1 MNTIAAPTSPK
12 RLHLTDA
19 DFARASEALGVE
31 DAVVRAIAAVEAK
44 GSGFLASGE
53 PKILFEPHIFS
64 RLTGGRFDASHPD
77 LSYPKWDPKR
87 YGAESA
93 QHGRLDRAAKLD
105 RNAALQSASW
115 GAFQVMGFNWKTAG
129 FRSLQAF
136 INAMYGGIDGH
147 FAAMVGFIRSDPDM
161 VRALRRHDWAS
172 FARLYNGEG
181 YRQNNYDG
189 KLASAYAQHQQGGKR
204 DA

>member
-1 MNTIAAPTSPK
+1 MNTTAATTSPK

-31 DAVVRAIAAVEAK
+31 DGVVRAIAAVEAK

-64 RLTGGRFDASHPD
+64 RLTGGRFDRSHPD
-77 LSYPKWDPKR
+77 LSYPNWKPGA
-87 YGAESA
+87 YGPESA

-105 RNAALQSASW
+105 RNAALQACSW
-115 GAFQVMGFNWKTAG
+115 GAFQVMGFNWKAAG
-129 FRSLQAF
+129 FRSLQTF
-136 INAMYGGIDGH
+136 INAMYAGVDGH
-147 FAAMVGFIRSDPDM
+147 FAAMVGFIRSDADM

-172 FARLYNGEG
+172 FARLYNGPAF
-181 YRQNNYDG
+181 RQNKYDS
-189 KLASAYAQHQQGGKR
+189 KLADAYAQHQQGGKR

>member
-1 MNTIAAPTSPK
+1 MNTSAATTSPK

-31 DAVVRAIAAVEAK
+31 DGVVRAIAAVEAK

-64 RLTGGRFDASHPD
+64 RLTGGRFDRSHPD
-77 LSYPKWDPKR
+77 LSYPNWKPGA
-87 YGAESA
+87 YGPESA

-105 RNAALQSASW
+105 RNAALQACSW
-115 GAFQVMGFNWKTAG
+115 GAFQVMGFNWKAAG

-136 INAMYGGIDGH
+136 INAMYAGVDGH
-147 FAAMVGFIRSDPDM
+147 FAAMVGFIRSDADM

-172 FARLYNGEG
+172 FARLYNGPAF
-181 YRQNNYDG
+181 RQNKYDS
-189 KLASAYAQHQQGGKR
+189 KLADAYAQHQQGGKR